1 MAAISSTHGAAM
13 TTLTPPTS
21 SHGSNHDAPWSYPTG
36 TNDDPGRHKSIS
48 PQQTDRGNK
57 SPSLAQNGFEAV
69 GQPADRT
76 TRKMQSS
83 ESFNGDRN
91 GYPADST
98 NGRSTYADLEGQSYH
113 KSTEDQKRD
122 AAQAGLV
129 PGNDDK
135 WIHRDKLA
143 RIESEELQAAGFFVP
158 RSRAPSKQ
166 RRERSQVSY
175 RRGTDASEQGYN
187 RSRKNSAAVE
197 QKTSTETTS
206 PPAWDLRTPEEIAEE
221 EANAYFTT
229 NTQKGGSRIPVAKS
243 SLAPIS
249 TDHLERAQPVVRR
262 QTDSSDGETLSY
274 SKTRSRSASAS
285 GKDALG
291 IGSAATSKR
300 PATDTSPKKVAGGS
314 RKASSQ
320 SKPPTTAS
328 TQGGRPK
335 TRSSSAGT
343 RPSTRSGEKQPEG
356 DPPWLVDA
364 YKPDPRLPP
373 DQQLLPTVARRL
385 QQEQWEKEGKEA
397 GDVFDKEFRPLNDN
411 VFLRPA
417 EAETAPTDEERRSQ
431 EQTNSEWPL
440 KPETAAKS
448 PTLRQGS
455 YSTMPKINDKPPGS
469 PLPSPRSPVALQPPM
484 QQQPQADQQ
493 QTFQRIEQEDPEPKK
508 GGCGCCVVM

>member
-1 MAAISSTHGAAM
+1 MPS
-13 TTLTPPTS
+13 
-21 SHGSNHDAPWSYPTG
+21 
-36 TNDDPGRHKSIS
+36 
-48 PQQTDRGNK
+48 QQSDRGYR
-57 SPSLAQNGFEAV
+57 SPNLAQNGFEPL
-69 GQPADRT
+69 GPPADRP

-83 ESFNGDRN
+83 ESFQGDRKAHPNDGAN
-91 GYPADST
+91 GKLAYGS
-98 NGRSTYADLEGQSYH
+98 DLEGQSYH

-129 PGNDDK
+129 PGDDDK

-175 RRGTDASEQGYN
+175 RRGTDASESGN
-187 RSRKNSAAVE
+187 TRSRKNSTVVE
-197 QKTSTETTS
+197 HKPSTDLNA
-206 PPAWDLRTPEEIAEE
+206 PVWDLRTPEEIAEE
-221 EANAYFTT
+221 EANAYFTSA
-229 NTQKGGSRIPVAKS
+229 TQKGGSRIPVAKS

-249 TDHLERAQPVVRR
+249 NDYLERAQPVVRK

-285 GKDALG
+285 GRDALN
-291 IGSAATSKR
+291 IGGAPKR
-300 PATDTSPKKVAGGS
+300 SATDLSPKKAATGP
-314 RKASSQ
+314 RKASTQ

-328 TQGGRPK
+328 TQPGRPK
-335 TRSSSAGT
+335 TRSGSGGT
-343 RPSTRSGEKQPEG
+343 RPSTRSGEKAPEG

-385 QQEQWEKEGKEA
+385 KQEQWEKEGKA
-397 GDVFDKEFRPLNDN
+397 GDVFDREFRPLNDN
-411 VFLRPA
+411 VFLRPP
-417 EAETAPTDEERRSQ
+417 EAEGAPADEEGRSQ
-431 EQTNSEWPL
+431 EQMADEWPL
-440 KPETAAKS
+440 KPEAAAKS

-455 YSTMPKINDKPPGS
+455 YSTMPKIADKPPGS
-469 PLPSPRSPVALQPPM
+469 PIPSPRTPVAPHPPM
-484 QQQPQADQQ
+484 QQQPQTTQMESFQQ
-493 QTFQRIEQEDPEPKK
+493 VTEEQPEPKK